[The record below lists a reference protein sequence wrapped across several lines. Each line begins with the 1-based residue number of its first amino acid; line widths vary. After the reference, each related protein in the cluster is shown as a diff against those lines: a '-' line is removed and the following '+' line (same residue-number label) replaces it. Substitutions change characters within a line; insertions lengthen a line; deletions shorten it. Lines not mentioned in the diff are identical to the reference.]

1 MMEIGAVEKIIMQSV
16 LKSVKDYN
24 DTIEMLEPAIKKYFN
39 DNYNEDRCY
48 FDDWKFID
56 NGSNIKIAYMEDDLN
71 ADLEFDVEYKTDIIP
86 TQTIVKIA
94 VELTLNKKL

>member
-71 ADLEFDVEYKTDIIP
+71 ADLEFEVEYKTDIIP
-86 TQTIVKIA
+86 TETIVCIA
-94 VELTLNKKL
+94 VELSFNKN

>member
-39 DNYNEDRCY
+39 DNYNGDRCY
-48 FDDWKFID
+48 FDDWNLID
-56 NGSNIKIAYMEDDLN
+56 NGSNIKIKYMEDDLN
-71 ADLEFDVEYKTDIIP
+71 ADLEFEAEYKTDIIP

-94 VELTLNKKL
+94 VELSLNKRL

>member
-1 MMEIGAVEKIIMQSV
+1 MEIGAVEKIIMQSV

-24 DTIEMLEPAIKKYFN
+24 DTIEMLGPAIKKYFN

-71 ADLEFDVEYKTDIIP
+71 ADLEFEVEYKTDIIP
-86 TQTIVKIA
+86 TQTIVSIA
-94 VELTLNKKL
+94 VELSFNKN

>member
-56 NGSNIKIAYMEDDLN
+56 NGSNIKIAYMENDLN
-71 ADLEFDVEYKTDIIP
+71 ADLEFEVEYKTDIIP
-86 TQTIVKIA
+86 TQTIVNIA
-94 VELTLNKKL
+94 VELSFNKN

>member
-1 MMEIGAVEKIIMQSV
+1 MEIGAVEKIIMQSV

-56 NGSNIKIAYMEDDLN
+56 NGSNIKIAYMENDLN
-71 ADLEFDVEYKTDIIP
+71 ADLEFEVEYKTDIIP
-86 TQTIVKIA
+86 TQTIVNIA
-94 VELTLNKKL
+94 VELSFNKN

>member
-1 MMEIGAVEKIIMQSV
+1 MEIGAVEKIIMQSV

-71 ADLEFDVEYKTDIIP
+71 ADLEFEVEYKTDIIP
-86 TQTIVKIA
+86 TQTIVNIA
-94 VELTLNKKL
+94 VELSFNKN

>member
-71 ADLEFDVEYKTDIIP
+71 ADLEFEVEYKTDIIP
-86 TQTIVKIA
+86 TQTIVSIA
-94 VELTLNKKL
+94 VELSLNKKL

>member
-1 MMEIGAVEKIIMQSV
+1 MEIGSVEKIIMQSV

-71 ADLEFDVEYKTDIIP
+71 ADLEFEVEYKTDIIP
-86 TQTIVKIA
+86 TQTIVSIA
-94 VELTLNKKL
+94 VELSLNKKL

>member
-71 ADLEFDVEYKTDIIP
+71 ADLEFEVEYKIDIIP
-86 TQTIVKIA
+86 TQTIVSIA
-94 VELTLNKKL
+94 VELSLNKKL

>member
-39 DNYNEDRCY
+39 DNYNKDRCY
-48 FDDWKFID
+48 IDDSKFID
-56 NGSNIKIAYMEDDLN
+56 NGINIKIE
-71 ADLEFDVEYKTDIIP
+71 
-86 TQTIVKIA
+86 
-94 VELTLNKKL
+94 

>member
-1 MMEIGAVEKIIMQSV
+1 MEIGAVEKIIMQGV
-16 LKSVKDYN
+16 LKAVKDYN
-24 DTIEMLEPAIKKYFN
+24 DSIEMLEPAIKKYFN

-71 ADLEFDVEYKTDIIP
+71 ADLEFEVEYKTDIIP
-86 TQTIVKIA
+86 TQTIVSIA
-94 VELTLNKKL
+94 VELSLNKK

>member
-1 MMEIGAVEKIIMQSV
+1 MEIGSVEKIIMQGV

-24 DTIEMLEPAIKKYFN
+24 DSIEMLGPAVKKYFN

-56 NGSNIKIAYMEDDLN
+56 NGINIKIAYMEDDLN
-71 ADLEFDVEYKTDIIP
+71 ADLEFEVEYKTDIIP
-86 TQTIVKIA
+86 TQTIVSIA
-94 VELTLNKKL
+94 VELSLNKRL

>member
-1 MMEIGAVEKIIMQSV
+1 MEIGSVEKIIMQAV

-86 TQTIVKIA
+86 TQTIVSIA
-94 VELTLNKKL
+94 VELSLNKKL

>member
-1 MMEIGAVEKIIMQSV
+1 MMEIGAVEKIIMQGI
-16 LKSVKDYN
+16 LKSVMDYN
-24 DTIEMLEPAIKKYFN
+24 NSIEMLAPAVKKYFN

-71 ADLEFDVEYKTDIIP
+71 ADLEFEVEYKTDIIP
-86 TQTIVKIA
+86 TQTIVSIA
-94 VELTLNKKL
+94 VELSLNKKL

>member
-1 MMEIGAVEKIIMQSV
+1 MEIGAVEKIIMQSV

-71 ADLEFDVEYKTDIIP
+71 ADLEFEVEYKTDIIP
-86 TQTIVKIA
+86 TQTIVSIA
-94 VELTLNKKL
+94 VELSLNKKL

>member
-1 MMEIGAVEKIIMQSV
+1 MEIGSVEKIIMQGV

-71 ADLEFDVEYKTDIIP
+71 ADLEFEVEYKTDIIP

-94 VELTLNKKL
+94 VELSFNKN